1 MRTINKEKIL
11 NSLGEVVVLLGGQL
25 DEREVSL
32 KSGAAVFD
40 SLNRIGVSVSM
51 IDVGPAI
58 VNDLVTSNPDMV
70 VNMLHGEGGEDGSI
84 QGLLEQLDLPYTG
97 SGVTASALAMDKAIS
112 KRVWRDVG
120 LKTPDFV
127 ILKEESDWEDI
138 ISYLGAIIV
147 KPTLD
152 GSSLG
157 LMPAATAE
165 ELEQIFSDKR
175 LGKKEIMAESR
186 IRGTEYTVPI
196 LGSEIFTIIEF
207 LEKDCVFDFQRKY
220 GAQEIPIRCPAKLS
234 SDAEFELTEMVRC
247 AYDSLGCRGLARVDV
262 ISDTS
267 GVFYLLEVNTI
278 PGMTTKSFVPKS
290 AQAIDVSF
298 DDLML
303 LILSDCMEF
312 YNESI

>member
-1 MRTINKEKIL
+1 MRTINKQTIL
-11 NSLGEVVVLLGGQL
+11 NSLGKVVVLLGGQS

-32 KSGAAVFD
+32 KSGAAVFQ
-40 SLNRIGVSVSM
+40 SLRRLGVYVSM
-51 IDVGPAI
+51 IDVGPTI
-58 VNDLVTSNPDMV
+58 VNDLVVSKPDLV

-84 QGLLEQLDLPYTG
+84 QGLLEQLGVPYTG

-120 LKTPDFV
+120 LQTPDFA
-127 ILKEESDWEDI
+127 ILKEESDWEGI
-138 ISYLGAIIV
+138 ASNLGSIIV
-147 KPTLD
+147 KPTRD

-157 LMPAATAE
+157 LMAAETAE
-165 ELEQIFSDKR
+165 DLERIFNDESLGRKR
-175 LGKKEIMAESR
+175 IMAESR

-196 LGSEIFTIIEF
+196 LGKDIFPIIEF
-207 LEKDCVFDFQRKY
+207 LEKDCIFDYQRKY
-220 GAQEIPIRCPAKLS
+220 GPQEIPICCPAKLPRA
-234 SDAEFELTEMVRC
+234 AELELIEMVRH
-247 AYDSLGCRGLARVDV
+247 AYGSLGCRGLARVD
-262 ISDTS
+262 IIRDTT

-278 PGMTTKSFVPKS
+278 PGMTTQSFVPKS
-290 AQAIDVSF
+290 AQSVAIDF

>member
-1 MRTINKEKIL
+1 MRTINKQTIL
-11 NSLGEVVVLLGGQL
+11 NSFDEVVVLLGGQS

-32 KSGAAVFD
+32 KSGAAVFQ
-40 SLNRIGVSVSM
+40 SLRRLGVSVSM
-51 IDVGPAI
+51 IDVGPTI
-58 VNDLVTSNPDMV
+58 VSDLVVSKPDLV

-84 QGLLEQLDLPYTG
+84 QGLLDQLGVPYTG

-120 LKTPDFV
+120 LQTPGFS
-127 ILKEESDWEDI
+127 ILKEESDWEGI
-138 ISYLGAIIV
+138 ASTLGSIIV
-147 KPTLD
+147 KPTQD

-157 LMPAATAE
+157 VIPAETAE
-165 ELEQIFSDKR
+165 DLERIFNDKR
-175 LGKKEIMAESR
+175 LGRKKIMAESR

-196 LGSEIFTIIEF
+196 LDKEIFPIIEF
-207 LEKDCVFDFQRKY
+207 LEKDCIFDYQRKY
-220 GAQEIPIRCPAKLS
+220 GAQEIPICCPAKLS
-234 SDAEFELTEMVRC
+234 RDAEFELTEIVRC

-262 ISDTS
+262 IRDSE
-267 GVFYLLEVNTI
+267 GIFYLLEINTV

-290 AQAIDVSF
+290 AQAINIDF

-303 LILSDCMEF
+303 LILSNCLEF